1 MIELALGGDGLTYEV
16 AHPLG
21 RAWSGVR
28 QAGADEEVLRT
39 STLRSLKMKKYL
51 VTYLAPA
58 SVIDDWKKTE
68 PRQRKEAEEKMQG
81 DWKKWMGDHI
91 KMFADKG
98 AGVGK
103 TKRVTSKGTT
113 DARNDI
119 MLYSIVDAESHEA
132 AAKTFEGHPHLQI
145 PQASIEVMEINP
157 MHGM

>member
-1 MIELALGGDGLTYEV
+1 
-16 AHPLG
+16 
-21 RAWSGVR
+21 
-28 QAGADEEVLRT
+28 
-39 STLRSLKMKKYL
+39 MKKFL

-68 PRQRKEAEEKMQG
+68 PKQRKETEEKMQG
-81 DWKKWMGDHI
+81 DWKKWMGDHM

-103 TKRVTSKGTT
+103 TKRVTSKGTS

-119 MLYSIVDAESHEA
+119 MLYAIVAAESHEA

-157 MHGM
+157 LQGM